1 MDDLDLIFE
10 NIVPWN
16 GEVDT
21 GRDARLKLDRN
32 FARIK
37 NNFEAFADGLFINLG
52 GIPEDEF
59 DNITKPGYYLY
70 AIQAGSGEIKGIL
83 VVSKDG
89 FIRQIR
95 YEFNGMYIR
104 SFTDEGWE
112 EWEDQFVLKLRK
124 HIDNDSIYWDGN
136 KRVIKSKGG
145 GGSEIFTITVDADE
159 TSGVRGEILPA
170 KVNKVQ
176 QGDSLTI
183 TIVPKTGFVVQRVN
197 VDKVSQGA
205 ITEYTFRNVQED
217 HTMYVWFQAEVAA
230 NPTDWLERSDL
241 PGTYYSSLQ
250 AAFDALKAD
259 YPEKLTKDI
268 TITCVKDGIR
278 FKRDRNLWLAE
289 IINWNKGSMFTLTVD
304 GANKLTLDCAS
315 VGGLNFDHVDNIIV
329 KNTAFVNVANYM
341 ESSAPEEVSGVNF
354 TGNVESYSRN
364 LYVADCTINGLSPV
378 NKNGLG
384 RYAIIGK
391 YAENMYVNGCRITE
405 FNCIPLKFMDCRI
418 VSLIKS
424 YIDASHSYGLIGHP
438 ALCTMSNSQILIAE
452 DNEFTGTSGE
462 YFFYLTN
469 VEHIFFRR
477 NYFHDG
483 NGEGIKI
490 ASKVPV
496 KEFVLESNLFV
507 HLLNQPVVTWGY
519 HYVIFECDAE
529 HVSMLGNTA
538 YINSTWWQQW
548 FMKAQNHHIDTFDS
562 YNNIIISAVADSVPM
577 RGVSLGTVGTINS
590 GNNLYQVP
598 LNSSGNPV
606 HGFFGTD
613 DIRGSLSSMQE
624 KGIEIGSNLANT
636 GVKLLQVQNG
646 GSSYKLL
653 DVLAGTYPADVSH
666 LPDIDYE
673 YKAKAATGNT
683 VGCYNLAGTVIDETN
698 DAATGYAG
706 VDISENASFSNEAQY
721 TTYADG
727 LLLVK
732 HNTLNRSKFVKVSAI
747 GTQHSTLILGRYG
760 LLQLL
765 PVLDNSGE
773 YVSDELYDINIE

>member
-490 ASKVPV
+490 ASRC
-496 KEFVLESNLFV
+496 L
-507 HLLNQPVVTWGY
+507 
-519 HYVIFECDAE
+519 
-529 HVSMLGNTA
+529 
-538 YINSTWWQQW
+538 
-548 FMKAQNHHIDTFDS
+548 
-562 YNNIIISAVADSVPM
+562 
-577 RGVSLGTVGTINS
+577 
-590 GNNLYQVP
+590 
-598 LNSSGNPV
+598 
-606 HGFFGTD
+606 
-613 DIRGSLSSMQE
+613 
-624 KGIEIGSNLANT
+624 
-636 GVKLLQVQNG
+636 
-646 GSSYKLL
+646 
-653 DVLAGTYPADVSH
+653 
-666 LPDIDYE
+666 
-673 YKAKAATGNT
+673 
-683 VGCYNLAGTVIDETN
+683 
-698 DAATGYAG
+698 
-706 VDISENASFSNEAQY
+706 
-721 TTYADG
+721 
-727 LLLVK
+727 
-732 HNTLNRSKFVKVSAI
+732 
-747 GTQHSTLILGRYG
+747 
-760 LLQLL
+760 
-765 PVLDNSGE
+765 
-773 YVSDELYDINIE
+773 

>member
-259 YPEKLTKDI
+259 YPEKLTKD
-268 TITCVKDGIR
+268 
-278 FKRDRNLWLAE
+278 
-289 IINWNKGSMFTLTVD
+289 
-304 GANKLTLDCAS
+304 
-315 VGGLNFDHVDNIIV
+315 
-329 KNTAFVNVANYM
+329 NY
-341 ESSAPEEVSGVNF
+341 
-354 TGNVESYSRN
+354 
-364 LYVADCTINGLSPV
+364 
-378 NKNGLG
+378 
-384 RYAIIGK
+384 
-391 YAENMYVNGCRITE
+391 
-405 FNCIPLKFMDCRI
+405 
-418 VSLIKS
+418 
-424 YIDASHSYGLIGHP
+424 
-438 ALCTMSNSQILIAE
+438 
-452 DNEFTGTSGE
+452 
-462 YFFYLTN
+462 
-469 VEHIFFRR
+469 
-477 NYFHDG
+477 
-483 NGEGIKI
+483 
-490 ASKVPV
+490 
-496 KEFVLESNLFV
+496 
-507 HLLNQPVVTWGY
+507 
-519 HYVIFECDAE
+519 
-529 HVSMLGNTA
+529 
-538 YINSTWWQQW
+538 
-548 FMKAQNHHIDTFDS
+548 
-562 YNNIIISAVADSVPM
+562 
-577 RGVSLGTVGTINS
+577 
-590 GNNLYQVP
+590 
-598 LNSSGNPV
+598 
-606 HGFFGTD
+606 
-613 DIRGSLSSMQE
+613 
-624 KGIEIGSNLANT
+624 
-636 GVKLLQVQNG
+636 
-646 GSSYKLL
+646 
-653 DVLAGTYPADVSH
+653 
-666 LPDIDYE
+666 
-673 YKAKAATGNT
+673 
-683 VGCYNLAGTVIDETN
+683 YNLC
-698 DAATGYAG
+698 
-706 VDISENASFSNEAQY
+706 
-721 TTYADG
+721 
-727 LLLVK
+727 
-732 HNTLNRSKFVKVSAI
+732 
-747 GTQHSTLILGRYG
+747 
-760 LLQLL
+760 
-765 PVLDNSGE
+765 
-773 YVSDELYDINIE
+773 